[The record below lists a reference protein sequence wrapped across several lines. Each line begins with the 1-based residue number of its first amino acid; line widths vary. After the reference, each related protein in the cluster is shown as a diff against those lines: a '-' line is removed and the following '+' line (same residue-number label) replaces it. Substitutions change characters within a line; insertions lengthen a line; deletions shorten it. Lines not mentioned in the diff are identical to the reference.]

1 MLLVGL
7 VLALGMSV
15 LVNPAHPDAGGP
27 ALTSTIAATPASVT
41 PASVTPASAKVQP
54 APVDRGSANLRHTP
68 GGPPLAETARSVG
81 STSLASDAAEGPDR
95 PLSLSRSWAARSP
108 GAVRR
113 VLDTVAPRL
122 GRAPPPSA

>member
-7 VLALGMSV
+7 VLALVMSV

-27 ALTSTIAATPASVT
+27 ALTSTIAAT